1 MAAFV
6 ISCFTQM
13 FFRENKN
20 KKTNPNVPVLKNIAL
35 NYYVNLYKKY
45 MLMGPVLVKLLDKGL
60 IVITGLVRRLSLK
73 LLISLISDFTD
84 H

>member
-1 MAAFV
+1 
-6 ISCFTQM
+6 
-13 FFRENKN
+13 
-20 KKTNPNVPVLKNIAL
+20 
-35 NYYVNLYKKY
+35 